1 MVSRPN
7 IHPQKTFVSIIFYAC
22 PRCSVKII
30 CKSLLVEV
38 PAVID
43 ILFPLQ
49 CKDKQVRTT
58 DVCVESSFRKFTE
71 ESWYSCNA
79 VCRHC

>member
-7 IHPQKTFVSIIFYAC
+7 IHPQNTFVRIIFYAC
-22 PRCSVKII
+22 PRFSVKII
-30 CKSLLVEV
+30 CTSLLGEV
-38 PAVID
+38 PAMID

-58 DVCVESSFRKFTE
+58 DVCVESTVRKFTE
-71 ESWYSCNA
+71 ESWYSSNA
-79 VCRHC
+79 VCKRC